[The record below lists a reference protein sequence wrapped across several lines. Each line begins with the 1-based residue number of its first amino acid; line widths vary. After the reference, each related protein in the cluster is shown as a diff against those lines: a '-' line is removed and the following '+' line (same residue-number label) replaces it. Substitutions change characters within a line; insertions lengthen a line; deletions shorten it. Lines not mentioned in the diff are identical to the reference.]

1 MTSNTVSKSY
11 EQLAQDA
18 IDGNIPSAPP
28 ICKDCSELGIPFSI
42 NDSDGPRDADE
53 WLGIPSNERAAT
65 TDWFTSNPWI
75 RDPVQNFRDS
85 YLLRVLDRAGELY
98 GEAWLAEFH
107 AFQCDQE
114 LEFHYLEHDMG
125 TDPHVTPAFMMEVA
139 HGEPMADQ
147 SIDCGTTNGVFLGRR
162 IYLWSFTS
170 ARYSMASATG
180 NNGQPAAFSD
190 FEWSVSGLYDP
201 QKAAQ
206 ELAKNYQR
214 AKTLHKL
221 WERIKGLGNIT
232 LGVLSLIP
240 ALGMLRGL
248 FGATRAVRYTFAVVD
263 GALALNAVVSG
274 STSLIKGEGID
285 HGEQLFE
292 HLGALAD
299 PKDGAERG
307 RQVFM
312 FINLAMLT
320 PAAFGGARWIL
331 RKIRPDIP
339 VNARL
344 DLQAVTGE
352 ERRRLGGHKSVD
364 PVAIELRGTRPS
376 SGRHDDTGEIKWS
389 DRPSLDTNSSQITL
403 TTAVGKA
410 NYAVIANTLRSRLKM
425 MIIHRG
431 GSLKVVGRMG
441 KVVGDAGEEA
451 FAAAMVEKMGFN
463 AERILGYSN
472 KPGLPSRF
480 GLTNKSGHGLD
491 MLVWVPPPP
500 SLTVRAPTTDAM
512 RHGLDSAKGIPAATQ
527 TLNFTDDTLL
537 VIETKTTLGRTKTPK
552 FNSTQTTGAS
562 KLGDLQKKIEARKQG
577 WTRAKMLEVDPSM
590 QDKLNALEN
599 ALALEKIE
607 FMHAQIFFDSQG
619 ALNRLAGNGSGIQLN
634 IW

>member
-1 MTSNTVSKSY
+1 MTRNAVSKRY

-18 IDGNIPSAPP
+18 IEGNIPTAPAV
-28 ICKDCSELGIPFSI
+28 CKDCSELGVPFSI
-42 NDSDGPRDADE
+42 NGSDGPRDADE
-53 WLGIPSNERAAT
+53 WLGIPSDRQAAT

-114 LEFHYLEHDMG
+114 LAFHYLEHDMG
-125 TDPHVTPAFMMEVA
+125 TDPHITPAFMLEVA
-139 HGEPMADQ
+139 RGELMADQ
-147 SIDCGTTNGVFLGRR
+147 SIACGTTNGVFLGSR

-170 ARYSMASATG
+170 ARYSMASAAE
-180 NNGQPAAFSD
+180 NNGQPAAFAD

-206 ELAKNYQR
+206 ELAKHYQR
-214 AKTLHKL
+214 AKTLHRL

-263 GALALNAVVSG
+263 GALALNAVANG

-292 HLGALAD
+292 HLGVLAD

-339 VNARL
+339 VSARL

-352 ERRRLGGHKSVD
+352 ERRRLGGHQSVD
-364 PVAIELRGTRPS
+364 PVAIELQGTRPS

-410 NYAVIANTLRSRLKM
+410 NYALMSHTLRNRLIM
-425 MIIHRG
+425 LIIQRS
-431 GSLKVVGRMG
+431 GSLKVIGHIC
-441 KVVGDAGEEA
+441 KIVGDAGEEA
-451 FAAAMVEKMGFN
+451 LAASLVQKWGVN
-463 AERILGYSN
+463 PKRILGYSDN
-472 KPGLPSRF
+472 ASAPSRF

-500 SLTVRAPTTDAM
+500 SLTVRVPTTDTM
-512 RHGLDSAKGIPAATQ
+512 RHSMDTLNTAPTR
-527 TLNFTDDTLL
+527 TLNFSGDTLL
-537 VIETKTTLGRTKTPK
+537 VIETKTTLGGTKTPR
-552 FNSTQTTGAS
+552 FNKTQETGAD
-562 KLGDLQKKIEARKQG
+562 KMKNLQIKIRSGRGGWNSEKMFEA
-577 WTRAKMLEVDPSM
+577 DPNFS
-590 QDKLNALEN
+590 DKLEAI
-599 ALALEKIE
+599 ALARANGQTEYI
-607 FMHAQIFFDSQG
+607 HAQVFFDSNG
-619 ALNRLAGNGSGIQLN
+619 NLNNLVNHNRGIQLN
-634 IW
+634 TW